1 MNLLNLITSEPIT
14 REQLC
19 QKTGKSDRINRDEI
33 HKLREKGYP
42 IISSSRTKGYHL
54 GSLEEYKLLRADYLS
69 RISSYLK
76 VINAGDKYW
85 SEIDQLKIKEME

>member
-1 MNLLNLITSEPIT
+1 MDLIDIITAKPIT

-19 QKTGKSDRINRDEI
+19 EKTGKSDRVNRHEI
-33 HKLREKGYP
+33 HNLREKGYP
-42 IISSSRTKGYHL
+42 IISSSRTKGYYL
-54 GSLEEYKLLRADYLS
+54 GNLEEYKLLRADYLS